1 MTWTKPRHF
10 DRNLI
15 VIGAGTGGLIA
26 SLVAAKAGAK
36 ITLAEAGEMG
46 GDCLNTGCVPS
57 KALIHMARLAAHAR
71 RGAALGL
78 FGSGGDIDTA
88 VAMRHV
94 RASIATVAPHDSQ
107 ARYEG
112 MGIDVRR
119 GRARI
124 TSPWSVQ
131 IGTETL
137 TTRAIIIATGAEP
150 AIPALPG
157 LAPADYVTSETLW
170 RLERL
175 PGRILILG
183 GGPIACELSQAFA
196 QLGIAVTVLQKASR
210 LLERE
215 DDDVAALAR
224 GVLEREGV
232 RVLTGATALRVE
244 GQDGHRVMRVAH
256 DGTEQDVPFD
266 RILMAAGRKPRI
278 SGLGLEGLGIGL
290 TKHGTIDTNHYLQ
303 TLHPNIYACG
313 DVAGP
318 WQFTHA
324 AAHQGWHAS
333 INALFGSLHRIRPDR
348 VVMPWVTYMDP
359 EIGRAGLN
367 EQEARAKAIPVE
379 VTRYEL
385 RELDRAIVDEARE
398 GFIKILTAPGTDRIL
413 GVTIVA
419 PRAGEMLAEMVLA
432 MRHGIGLKRVF
443 ATIHP
448 YPTYTEANRD
458 AAGVWRTRHTPAWLP
473 GVLARYHRW
482 MRG

>member
-1 MTWTKPRHF
+1 
-10 DRNLI
+10 
-15 VIGAGTGGLIA
+15 
-26 SLVAAKAGAK
+26 
-36 ITLAEAGEMG
+36 
-46 GDCLNTGCVPS
+46 
-57 KALIHMARLAAHAR
+57 
-71 RGAALGL
+71 
-78 FGSGGDIDTA
+78 
-88 VAMRHV
+88 
-94 RASIATVAPHDSQ
+94 
-107 ARYEG
+107 
-112 MGIDVRR
+112 
-119 GRARI
+119 
-124 TSPWSVQ
+124 
-131 IGTETL
+131 
-137 TTRAIIIATGAEP
+137 
-150 AIPALPG
+150 
-157 LAPADYVTSETLW
+157 
-170 RLERL
+170 
-175 PGRILILG
+175 
-183 GGPIACELSQAFA
+183 
-196 QLGIAVTVLQKASR
+196 
-210 LLERE
+210 
-215 DDDVAALAR
+215 
-224 GVLEREGV
+224 
-232 RVLTGATALRVE
+232 
-244 GQDGHRVMRVAH
+244 
-256 DGTEQDVPFD
+256 
-266 RILMAAGRKPRI
+266 
-278 SGLGLEGLGIGL
+278 
-290 TKHGTIDTNHYLQ
+290 
-303 TLHPNIYACG
+303 
-313 DVAGP
+313 VAGP